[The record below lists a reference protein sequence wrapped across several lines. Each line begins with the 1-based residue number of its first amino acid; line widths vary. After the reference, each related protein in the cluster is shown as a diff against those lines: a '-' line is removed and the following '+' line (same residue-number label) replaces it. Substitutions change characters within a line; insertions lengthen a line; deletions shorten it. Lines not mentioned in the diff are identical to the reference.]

1 MQPEP
6 AGYERGMVINMQ
18 KKRAKKAS
26 DPYGLGWIYKQTK
39 KNRRYLVVMALSGI
53 LTAVISIGLAMV
65 LKGFVDIAA
74 GASAM
79 PLKQNIIAAVVIL
92 GLEGALSMV
101 TTVSYRLSCA
111 RIARKM
117 RLELSGRLYHS
128 SLIEMQGHHVGEY
141 MTNLTED
148 VEKVSGCF
156 PDLVRNTVGNALTAV
171 LAVVYLFLLNW
182 QLAALLL
189 VCIPLLIFCI
199 AVFSPL
205 VQKVSRKDKE
215 NEENVRVYFQ
225 DMLEKIALFKIGGME
240 KKLERKISG
249 LLDAKVKSA
258 RGLGAAEGGSLFLN
272 NVMGTAM
279 FLIAMG
285 GGAYFVMRGDLA
297 VGSMMA
303 VVQVTNYITWPFTAI
318 GGIISNVNQAIV
330 SAGRLERIYTLA
342 EEPQWGDA
350 PRKEVAGLRLSGVSF
365 RYKDARILEGVDAA
379 FCRKQI
385 VGIVGESGGGKSTLL
400 KVISGLYLPQ
410 QGEISV
416 VFSDGATAKNVRPYV
431 GLVPAANQVFCDTI
445 AANICMAAK
454 PDKGRLEACADMAN
468 IGRYVESLEAQYA
481 TMVGNGQKELSS
493 GQEQRIGIA
502 RALYQKAQI
511 LLFDE
516 PTANLDAESIDI
528 FLDTLNQIAADRICI
543 VVTHDPRVM
552 QHCSMI
558 YEVKNGGLAVC
569 NGGAGA

>member
-1 MQPEP
+1 
-6 AGYERGMVINMQ
+6 
-18 KKRAKKAS
+18 
-26 DPYGLGWIYKQTK
+26 
-39 KNRRYLVVMALSGI
+39 MALSGI

-156 PDLVRNTVGNALTAV
+156 PD
-171 LAVVYLFLLNW
+171 
-182 QLAALLL
+182 
-189 VCIPLLIFCI
+189 
-199 AVFSPL
+199 
-205 VQKVSRKDKE
+205 
-215 NEENVRVYFQ
+215 
-225 DMLEKIALFKIGGME
+225 
-240 KKLERKISG
+240 
-249 LLDAKVKSA
+249 
-258 RGLGAAEGGSLFLN
+258 
-272 NVMGTAM
+272 
-279 FLIAMG
+279 
-285 GGAYFVMRGDLA
+285 
-297 VGSMMA
+297 
-303 VVQVTNYITWPFTAI
+303 
-318 GGIISNVNQAIV
+318 
-330 SAGRLERIYTLA
+330 
-342 EEPQWGDA
+342 
-350 PRKEVAGLRLSGVSF
+350 
-365 RYKDARILEGVDAA
+365 
-379 FCRKQI
+379 
-385 VGIVGESGGGKSTLL
+385 
-400 KVISGLYLPQ
+400 
-410 QGEISV
+410 
-416 VFSDGATAKNVRPYV
+416 GATAKNVRPYV

-454 PDKGRLEACADMAN
+454 PDKRRLEACADMAN